1 MMLRSLSQKAKKT
14 PKQNKALAIL
24 KNKVF
29 LQAVIAVQTLIVAVA
44 LIFGMSAA
52 WYTNVSQTSGLQIS
66 AASWGFSGQIT
77 VEQSAVVAAPGDTG
91 TIAMTIDNV
100 GNTMSNVTVYV
111 NKYAMAEQMKQRL
124 FFYVDVVTSRNG
136 EVIDRVYVNATN
148 GYTYTVLENHKLVM
162 NAERSNDA
170 TLKWQWVYDML
181 GYYFIGTVSEE
192 TVDVEEY
199 LRPVE
204 YDLDRATFSKDGLLT
219 MVGDMAVE
227 DFLLQLSQTD
237 GYAGELIP
245 SEFANYYQ
253 VTVDENGYGIWMY
266 LCDREDIEEATV
278 YDTQLGKNAAQ
289 GIQETYKAMVT
300 MVGQEMKVSYRE
312 VFTPEEFA
320 EAMEDG
326 GMIQLGSDL
335 TLPETLLISSGNK
348 TILDLNG
355 KTITGPDSGVAVKV
369 QNGAELV
376 VYNGTLE
383 GKNKSADV
391 FQIDGSSLTLK
402 DVNITGQ
409 CRDAVNVVDKVGE
422 VDSFV
427 RLFNCTMQASRC
439 TVYMCGNGP
448 TDEGRTRV
456 VIEDSELQSDYFT
469 VCGNGNTVSWGTELL
484 IYNSKLTGY
493 YTALYQPQ
501 GQSITTVINST
512 LTGMT
517 GIALKGG
524 DLIIQDSA
532 VFGTGT
538 EAEIQPPATVVSGFA
553 DTGDALYVE
562 DGYGLPISVKISGDS
577 TKTILHSDN
586 GEAVRV
592 YKPNSPYVEVE
603 ITGGWFSKD
612 VTQFLQD
619 PYIWVDHK
627 VVREDD

>member
-1 MMLRSLSQKAKKT
+1 MLRSLSQRVKKT

-52 WYTNVSQTSGLQIS
+52 WYTNVAQTSGLHIS

-77 VEQSAVVAAPGDTG
+77 VEQSAVEAAPGDTG

-100 GNTMSNVTVYV
+100 GNQMSNVTVYV
-111 NKYAMAEQMKQRL
+111 NKYAMAEEMKQRL
-124 FFYVDVVTSRNG
+124 FFYVDIVTSCNG
-136 EVIDRVYVNATN
+136 EVVDRVYVNATN

-162 NAERSNDA
+162 TDDRANDA
-170 TLKWQWVYDML
+170 RLHWQWVYDML
-181 GYYFIGTVSEE
+181 GYYFVGTVSPE

-204 YDLDRATFSKDGLLT
+204 YDLDRATFSEDGLLT
-219 MVGDMAVE
+219 MVGNETAE
-227 DFLLQLSQTD
+227 EFLYQLSQTD
-237 GYAGELIP
+237 GYSGSIVP
-245 SEFANYYQ
+245 SAYANYYQ
-253 VTVDENGYGIWMY
+253 VSVDENGYGIWVY
-266 LCDREDIEEATV
+266 LCDREDIRDATI

-289 GIQETYKAMVT
+289 GIQESYRAMVT
-300 MVGQEMKVSYRE
+300 MVGQEMDVTYRE

-355 KTITGPDSGVAVKV
+355 NTITGPASGAAVKV
-369 QNGAELV
+369 QNGADLV
-376 VYNGTLE
+376 VLNGNWE
-383 GKNKSADV
+383 GQNKNADV
-391 FQIDGSSLTLK
+391 FWVDGSSLTLK
-402 DVNITGQ
+402 DVNISGQ
-409 CRDAVNVVDKVGE
+409 ARDALYVVDKVGKAN
-422 VDSFV
+422 SCV
-427 RLFNCTMQASRC
+427 RMFNCTMNTSRC
-439 TVYMCGNGP
+439 SVYVCGNGP
-448 TDEGRTRV
+448 TEDGKTRV
-456 VIEDSELQSDYFT
+456 IIEDCDLKSEYFT
-469 VCGNGNTVSWGTELL
+469 VSGNGNTTSWGTD
-484 IYNSKLTGY
+484 IQIFNSKLEGY

-501 GQSITTVINST
+501 GNSVTTIIDSVMK
-512 LTGMT
+512 GMT

-524 DLIIQDSA
+524 DLIIRDSQIL
-532 VFGTGT
+532 GTGT
-538 EAEIQPPATVVSGFA
+538 EAQIQPPSTAVSGFA

-577 TKTILHSDN
+577 EKTILHSAN

-592 YKPNSPYVEVE
+592 YRTNSPYVDVE
-603 ITGGWFSKD
+603 ITGGWFSHD
-612 VTQFLQD
+612 VTQFLQN
-619 PYIWVDHK
+619 PYIWVDYK
-627 VVREDD
+627 VVREDA